1 MPIFFDEEDL
11 KWLEG
16 SPFLNQVF
24 DKQADMKK
32 DYEAIKEVASEIE
45 EYGLNEFC
53 WARMTASSR
62 IFGIVIDN
70 VKTDAFVPYAGINIC
85 IFFAL
90 LLNFSD
96 MLNHK
101 RPKQTNWS
109 YSDEKQ
115 GFIIESNENIQK
127 GEPVYDSYGR
137 KCNSRFLLNY
147 GFIVEGNDA
156 NEVAVKVSFVEG
168 DPLLKT
174 KESLMNQKI
183 HSKNFRI
190 SANLEESASRDF
202 FGFVRFVV
210 LDNEKLLNVLKV
222 VVKLLIYTL

>member
-1 MPIFFDEEDL
+1 
-11 KWLEG
+11 
-16 SPFLNQVF
+16 
-24 DKQADMKK
+24 
-32 DYEAIKEVASEIE
+32 
-45 EYGLNEFC
+45 
-53 WARMTASSR
+53 
-62 IFGIVIDN
+62 
-70 VKTDAFVPYAGINIC
+70 
-85 IFFAL
+85 
-90 LLNFSD
+90 

-115 GFIIESNENIQK
+115 GFVIESNENIAK

-156 NEVAVKVSFVEG
+156 NEVAVKVAFFEE
-168 DPLLKT
+168 DPFLKV

-183 HSKNFRI
+183 HSKSFRVCM
-190 SANLEESASRDF
+190 NLEENAVRDF

-210 LDNEKLLNVLKV
+210 LDSEKLLNVLKV
-222 VVKLLIYTL
+222 FLFWGFSARSE